1 MRSTAVD
8 RYKQVRN
15 HTLTPGELLLA
26 LYDGLF
32 RFLNG
37 AKLCFEA
44 GQLPR
49 GRELLCKAHAV
60 ISELY
65 LALDHKHNPELCANL
80 ASVYDF
86 SMSRVTEANRHA
98 NPDLIAEVLR
108 VLRPLR
114 EAWQLAVPKAVIET
128 SQKKEAANK

>member
-1 MRSTAVD
+1 MLATAAE
-8 RYKQVRN
+8 RYKQVQQ

-37 AKLCFEA
+37 AKLCFENKNPA
-44 GQLPR
+44 K
-49 GRELLCKAHAV
+49 GRELLGKAHAIV
-60 ISELY
+60 SELY
-65 LALDHKHNPELCANL
+65 VALDYKVDAELCGNL

-86 SMSRVTEANRHA
+86 ALSRLLDANRKA
-98 NPDLIAEVLR
+98 DPLLVEEVLR

-114 EAWQLAVPKAVIET
+114 EAWQQAVPQA
-128 SQKKEAANK
+128 QKENGARPR

>member
-1 MRSTAVD
+1 MLATAAN
-8 RYKQVRN
+8 RYRQVQQ

-37 AKLCFEA
+37 AKVCFENKQA
-44 GQLPR
+44 PR
-49 GRELLCKAHAV
+49 GRELLSKAHAI

-65 LALDHKHNPELCANL
+65 CALDYKQNAELCANL

-86 SMSRVTEANRHA
+86 ALSRITDANRA
-98 NPDLIAEVLR
+98 ASPEMVAEVVR
-108 VLRPLR
+108 VMTPLR
-114 EAWQLAVPKAVIET
+114 EAWVQAVPQAI
-128 SQKKEAANK
+128 KENGLKTR